1 MSTVHAYISLLDQ
14 TIDFTIPTI
23 KSWVP
28 LSEQLFQYKLKQLY
42 IMKLFFIINPL
53 TSTLFVLYYVL
64 LTEKLRI
71 LFCRRDQRCAEH
83 MCNRKQKFRNAHSF
97 SYWQRTFP
105 SIFFHIGR
113 ALCLVQVRARHSA
126 EIGVVC
132 LQWCAADST
141 LFSNICSGAPSR
153 LPSWWCRHPSRHADN
168 FTHRVTQYPRWSHGW
183 LLTSYIFRA
192 VFVDTERD

>member
-105 SIFFHIGR
+105 SIFSV
-113 ALCLVQVRARHSA
+113 AEVCLVQVRVRHCAETRVVVVRLRQQSA
-126 EIGVVC
+126 GSS
-132 LQWCAADST
+132 A
-141 LFSNICSGAPSR
+141 ICSGAP
-153 LPSWWCRHPSRHADN
+153 
-168 FTHRVTQYPRWSHGW
+168 
-183 LLTSYIFRA
+183 
-192 VFVDTERD
+192 